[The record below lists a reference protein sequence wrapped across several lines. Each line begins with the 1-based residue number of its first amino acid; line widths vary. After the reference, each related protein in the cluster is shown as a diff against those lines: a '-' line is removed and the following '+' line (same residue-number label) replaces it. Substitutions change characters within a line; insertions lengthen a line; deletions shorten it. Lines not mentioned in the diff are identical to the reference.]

1 MAASTSS
8 SLKTAHCKGGKM
20 GFQHIR
26 FEKKD
31 GAARLVLNKPPLNVL
46 NIAMMRE
53 INTALESLSEDAAV
67 KVLVFEAAEGSK
79 AFSAGVDVSEH
90 TAEMVEEMIEV
101 FHRIFR
107 LLDAL
112 DVPTVAVVGGA
123 ALGGGCELALSC
135 DMIIASEKA
144 SFGQPEIQVGVL
156 PPIAVIALPG
166 IIGPKKTMELV
177 LTGDRIRAAE
187 AERLGLVNKVVP
199 PDELGAAADD
209 LVGKLSKL
217 SASVLR
223 LTKRAV
229 RVGSVGSFGDGLAAV
244 EELYLGP
251 LMATEDAHE
260 GLAAFMEKRAPLW
273 KDK

>member
-1 MAASTSS
+1 ME
-8 SLKTAHCKGGKM
+8 
-20 GFQHIR
+20 FQHIL
-26 FEKKD
+26 FEKND
-31 GAARLVLNKPPLNVL
+31 GVARLVLNKPPLNVL
-46 NIAMMRE
+46 DIAMMRE
-53 INTALESLSEDAAV
+53 INAAVETLSEDPVV
-67 KVLVFEAAEGSK
+67 KVLVFEASEGSK

-107 LLDAL
+107 LLDTL

-123 ALGGGCELALSC
+123 ALGGGCELALFC

-144 SFGQPEIQVGVL
+144 SFGQPEIQVGVF
-156 PPIAVIALPG
+156 PPVAAVALPG
-166 IIGPKKTMELV
+166 IIGPKKTMELL
-177 LTGDRIRAAE
+177 LTGDRVRAIE

-199 PDELGAAADD
+199 PDELAAAVDE
-209 LVGKLSKL
+209 LVGKLTKL
-217 SASVLR
+217 SAAALR

-229 RVGSVGSFGDGLAAV
+229 QVGSVGRFEEGLAAV

-251 LMATEDAHE
+251 LMDTEDAQE
-260 GLAAFMEKRAPLW
+260 GLAAFMEKRAPVW

>member
-1 MAASTSS
+1 
-8 SLKTAHCKGGKM
+8 M

-26 FEKKD
+26 FEKRD
-31 GAARLVLNKPPLNVL
+31 GAARLVLDKPPLNVL

-53 INTALESLSEDAAV
+53 INTALESLSEDATV
-67 KVLVFEAAEGSK
+67 KVLVFEAADGSK

-112 DVPTVAVVGGA
+112 EVPTVAVVGGA
-123 ALGGGCELALSC
+123 ALGGGCELALFC
-135 DMIIASEKA
+135 DMIVASEKA

-156 PPIAVIALPG
+156 APVAAVALSR
-166 IIGPKKTMELV
+166 IIGPKKTMELL

-199 PDELGAAADD
+199 PDELGAAADE
-209 LVGKLSKL
+209 LVGKLSRL
-217 SASVLR
+217 SAAVLR

-229 RVGSVGSFGDGLAAV
+229 QVGSVGRFDKGLKAV
-244 EELYLGP
+244 EDLYLGP
-251 LMATEDAHE
+251 LMDTEDAHE
-260 GLAAFMEKRAPLW
+260 GLAAFMEKRTPVW